1 MYSPR
6 LDDFQMDISFDYKYK
21 FFHINLLKFVNLKL
35 GVLSVKDE
43 SVPARIKT

>member
-1 MYSPR
+1 M
-6 LDDFQMDISFDYKYK
+6 
-21 FFHINLLKFVNLKL
+21 L